1 MHQHSGRLLAMAI
14 IVLWAVGCAAATPS
28 PGETVDPSRG
38 SPSSV
43 GVGSPQPNN
52 IPQEGTVG
60 GGSRKIGNWTVALFS
75 SPNPPIRGSN
85 ILEALVTDAL
95 GKPVTDATVSFD
107 VDMTTMSHG
116 KNVVTAKSSG
126 NGRYAGALFFMM
138 PGPWRVIVAVASPGQ
153 SAASDRFNFTVNF
166 R

>member
-1 MHQHSGRLLAMAI
+1 MHQHLKRLFGMVI
-14 IVLWAVGCAAATPS
+14 IVLWTVGCAAATPG
-28 PGETVDPSRG
+28 PRETVDPSGG

-43 GVGSPQPNN
+43 GVGSPRPTN
-52 IPQEGTVG
+52 IPQEGTLG
-60 GGSRKIGNWTVALFS
+60 GSSRKIGNWTVALFS

-85 ILEALVTDAL
+85 ILEALVTDPL

-107 VDMTTMSHG
+107 IDMTNMSHG

-126 NGRYAGALFFMM
+126 NGRYAGTLFFMM
-138 PGPWRVIVAVASPGQ
+138 PGPWRVIVAIASPGQ
-153 SAASDRFNFTVNF
+153 PAASERFNFTVNF

>member
-1 MHQHSGRLLAMAI
+1 MHQHWGRLLAMAI
-14 IVLWAVGCAAATPS
+14 IVLWAVGCTAAIPS

-38 SPSSV
+38 T
-43 GVGSPQPNN
+43 PQPSN
-52 IPQEGTVG
+52 ISQEGTLG

-85 ILEALVTDAL
+85 TLEALVTDAT

-153 SAASDRFNFTVNF
+153 PSASERFNFTVNF